1 MAEQFENP
9 GKGSGKRK
17 TPYVDEYGE
26 DLTAEAA
33 KGNLDPIIG
42 REKEVYRICQIL
54 SRRKKN
60 NPIILGDPGVGKTA
74 LVEAIAQRIVDKKVA
89 RTLLKKRVISIN
101 ISNIVAGTKYRGEF
115 EERMKNIV
123 DELKNNKD
131 IIVFID
137 ELHTIVGAGGVSG
150 SLDASNILKPALAR
164 GQVQCI
170 GATTLDEYRENIED
184 DGALTRRF
192 QEVFIDPPSEEDT
205 IEILQKIKG
214 NYEEYHAVE
223 YTDDAIEACV
233 TLSTRYITSREL
245 PDKAIDLLDESGAKV
260 HLSEIKVPVHIKK
273 AEMEVES
280 ITLDKLKA
288 VEEQDY
294 EKAAHFR
301 DKEIQSK
308 NRIEGKITAWEKS
321 LRDKKKKVTAEDIAE
336 TISQATGIPV
346 TRMTGD
352 ESKIILAMETELK
365 KMIIGQDQAVDALSK
380 VIKRS
385 RTGVSSAKK
394 PIGSFMFLGPTGV
407 GKTETVKAITNYYF
421 GSEDH
426 LIRIDMSEYMEK
438 FAVSRLIGS
447 PPGYV
452 GHEDGGQLTEQVR
465 RRPYSVVLFDEI
477 EKAHPDVFN
486 TLLQVLDEGRLT
498 DSLGRTVDFTNTIII
513 MTSNVGAKKV
523 SEFGT
528 GIGFETKKSSIAGRK
543 AHTEAIIAKEL
554 KNKFAP
560 EFLNRLDD
568 IILFDGLKEEHVIEI
583 AELEEAINDEEPK
596 PDETTESEPTTE
608 PVKEKEEDPEKE
620 ESEETT
626 EDDTND
632 ESVDDKQV
640 EDEPKKEEKPQP
652 VIVEKKEP
660 TETEIQEKK
669 ESRKE
674 KIKQLIADKIAE
686 MTKQVNDA
694 DTIEEQMILQAKLV
708 ALIAFVPD
716 FDYGEKDVPDI
727 YFYPPK
733 PTVDHEF
740 ARWFV
745 NDPTF
750 GVMEDLQYPNLR

>member
-9 GKGSGKRK
+9 GKGGKRK

-89 RTLLKKRVISIN
+89 RTLLKKRIVSIN

-115 EERMKNIV
+115 EERMKLIV
-123 DELKNNKD
+123 EELKNNKD

-205 IEILQKIKG
+205 IEILQRIKG
-214 NYEEYHAVE
+214 NYEDYHAVE
-223 YTDDAIEACV
+223 YTDDALEACV
-233 TLSTRYITSREL
+233 SLSTRYITSREL
-245 PDKAIDLLDESGAKV
+245 PDKAIDLMDESGAKV
-260 HLSEIKVPVHIKK
+260 HLSEIKVPVHIKR
-273 AEMEVES
+273 AETEVEAL
-280 ITLDKLKA
+280 TLDKLKA

-308 NRIEGKITAWEKS
+308 NLIEKKISAWEKS

-568 IILFDGLKEEHVIEI
+568 VVLFDQLKNEDILQIVDIEVKHLVIRMFDQKYNIKVTKQAKEFLAEKGYDPDYGARPLKRAVQTYIEDLLADAIIKGEIVRGDDVYTINHV
-583 AELEEAINDEEPK
+583 
-596 PDETTESEPTTE
+596 
-608 PVKEKEEDPEKE
+608 
-620 ESEETT
+620 
-626 EDDTND
+626 
-632 ESVDDKQV
+632 
-640 EDEPKKEEKPQP
+640 KKEDKLS
-652 VIVEKKEP
+652 IKK
-660 TETEIQEKK
+660 
-669 ESRKE
+669 
-674 KIKQLIADKIAE
+674 
-686 MTKQVNDA
+686 
-694 DTIEEQMILQAKLV
+694 
-708 ALIAFVPD
+708 
-716 FDYGEKDVPDI
+716 
-727 YFYPPK
+727 
-733 PTVDHEF
+733 
-740 ARWFV
+740 
-745 NDPTF
+745 
-750 GVMEDLQYPNLR
+750 